1 MEEDSELMSSHG
13 HTESSAV
20 YKTISSKKT
29 KQTKTKLVEQFLNI
43 R

>member
-1 MEEDSELMSSHG
+1 MEEDSELMSYG